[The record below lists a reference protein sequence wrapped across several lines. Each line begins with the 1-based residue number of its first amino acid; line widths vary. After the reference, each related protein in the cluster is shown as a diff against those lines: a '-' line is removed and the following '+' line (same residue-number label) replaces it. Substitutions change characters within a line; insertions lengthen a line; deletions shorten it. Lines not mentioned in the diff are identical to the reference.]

1 MAVIGKMDVMAEN
14 QRKLAHILNNV
25 ITVLVSVIC
34 VINIV
39 LSVID
44 ISTPIAHATK
54 NINADG
60 GSAT

>member
-1 MAVIGKMDVMAEN
+1 MAVIGKVDVMAEN

-44 ISTPIAHATK
+44 VSTPIAHATK
-54 NINADG
+54 NINGDG
-60 GSAT
+60 ESAT